1 MPILSDFTH
10 LPLCEGCIMAKIA
23 RIYFHTFQMTPFHAI
38 LNLVHFDI
46 CGPMQTFHLG
56 VPNIPDTPM
65 FII

>member
-1 MPILSDFTH
+1 
-10 LPLCEGCIMAKIA
+10 MAKIA